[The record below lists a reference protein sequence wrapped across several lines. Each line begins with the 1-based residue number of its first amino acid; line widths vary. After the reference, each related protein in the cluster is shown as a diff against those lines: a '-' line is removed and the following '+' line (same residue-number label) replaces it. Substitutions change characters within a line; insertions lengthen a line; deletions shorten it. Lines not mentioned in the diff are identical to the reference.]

1 MYIRG
6 KSTSSVQV
14 IDFNLS
20 GVIVYYPPTI
30 VVYVHCVLL
39 CLWCHISL
47 LFLVILWWWLESVHH
62 LPNKAN
68 LAL

>member
-6 KSTSSVQV
+6 KYTSSAQV

-47 LFLVILWWWLESVHH
+47 LFLRYIMVVVESVHH

>member
-6 KSTSSVQV
+6 KSTSSAQA
-14 IDFNLS
+14 IEFNLS

-39 CLWCHISL
+39 CLWCHNPFFSS
-47 LFLVILWWWLESVHH
+47 VILWWWL
-62 LPNKAN
+62 NRCITFQIRQI
-68 LAL
+68 